1 MIISLA
7 HHASDELVRRRRHY
21 QTPVNDK
28 DYPAEVIACEGAA
41 FGEEALA
48 AEALRTMHPDR
59 FTKRDEFAEMD
70 KHHMQEQEHYL
81 YARRRMSQGV
91 VAVDLLLCMHA
102 KGEGRLQS
110 MSCKNSRK
118 RSASLFCLL
127 KKRRRRSRKSVWC
140 LRLPRRRT

>member
-48 AEALRTMHPDR
+48 AEALRTIHPAR
-59 FTKRDEFAEMD
+59 FTKRDFPDGQAP
-70 KHHMQEQEHYL
+70 H
-81 YARRRMSQGV
+81 AGGV
-91 VAVDLLLCMHA
+91 GDSEAVQMPNYSTG
-102 KGEGRLQS
+102 K
-110 MSCKNSRK
+110 
-118 RSASLFCLL
+118 SAF
-127 KKRRRRSRKSVWC
+127 
-140 LRLPRRRT
+140 